1 MMELDGWKRQLT
13 ESVESALFTEDDF
26 EDMFEDD
33 IEDMFQ
39 DEFDRISDITQN
51 ITRELKELRKL
62 VEDSTA
68 SLLEIGLVVTEP
80 LSLSGD
86 VTPGGTATPTVIKS
100 DSQTKPNIVSSKV
113 TDTDRRIKPDISPKP
128 KIKHEVTTM
137 PNVGPKP
144 KTTPDV
150 PPKPKF
156 TPDVA
161 PTPKITPHIP
171 PKPKVMPD
179 FAPKPKVMPVV
190 TPTPNVSPKPS
201 SITPDIACK
210 TKITPP
216 GVSKSKTTPDDAP
229 IMPKITNI
237 IGRKASVVDLPPKVP
252 DTDPRT
258 TRLVDTSKIAGL
270 VQPSTTP
277 DVVVTPVQ
285 VIKDP
290 LSQCLYFI

>member
-13 ESVESALFTEDDF
+13 ESVESDLFTEDDF

-86 VTPGGTATPTVIKS
+86 VIATPGGTATPTVIKS
-100 DSQTKPNIVSSKV
+100 DPQTKPNIVSSKV
-113 TDTDRRIKPDISPKP
+113 TDTNQRIKPDISPKP

-161 PTPKITPHIP
+161 PTLKITPHIP
-171 PKPKVMPD
+171 
-179 FAPKPKVMPVV
+179 PKPKVMPVV

-201 SITPDIACK
+201 ITPDIACK
-210 TKITPP
+210 PKITPP

-258 TRLVDTSKIAGL
+258 KRLVDTSKIAGP

-290 LSQCLYFI
+290 PSQCL